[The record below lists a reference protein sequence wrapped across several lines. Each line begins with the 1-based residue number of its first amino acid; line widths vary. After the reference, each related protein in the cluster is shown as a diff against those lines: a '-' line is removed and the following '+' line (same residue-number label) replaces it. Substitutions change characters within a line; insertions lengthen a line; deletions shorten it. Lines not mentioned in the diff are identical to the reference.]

1 MPILML
7 MLVLAVVNAV
17 IPILIVGLLCYFACL
32 GLMWLWMRLKR
43 TLIMDEKRST
53 DKWTSDKTYN
63 VPNILAALTVVGSF
77 SGWLI
82 FETSRI
88 TTLEVQQAYAREEVI
103 KVAAQAKDDLARV
116 ASLLHDN
123 QQEVAAAL
131 IRIEG
136 RQIGNE
142 KPTTK

>member
-1 MPILML
+1 M
-7 MLVLAVVNAV
+7 V
-17 IPILIVGLLCYFACL
+17 
-32 GLMWLWMRLKR
+32 
-43 TLIMDEKRST
+43 EKRNT
-53 DKWTSDKTYN
+53 DKWQSDRTYN
-63 VPNILAALTVVGSF
+63 IPNILAALAVVGSF

-88 TTLEVQQAYAREEVI
+88 TTLEVQQAYAKEEVI

-131 IRIEG
+131 IRIES
-136 RQIGNE
+136 RQLGGE
-142 KPTTK
+142 KPPTK